1 MRILSIK
8 SRFYSYRYLFK
19 YLKARRLQTSIIILF
34 SSISAVSGGLSIGL
48 IIPILGGSTRP
59 IFQDTPFDFLDNYL
73 SFFSGDDFNSRIR
86 STAILIIILSSIELT
101 LNIICAIIAA
111 RIELDVTKNLSIQV
125 IDKIRNLEFKTFFGQ
140 TSGSYFT
147 YLKTD
152 VVAVGDVVSKF
163 LVTLQPLVLLIIYLI
178 VMATVSPYLTIA
190 SIFFFILISILIT
203 GILGRRLKSTQKKLS
218 ELLVLLNSELNE
230 TFDNFKN
237 LSSSGILNNQLERMQ
252 NKHAEFLEARYD
264 YQKNISIGLPV
275 NNFINSFAIAM
286 LIILG
291 AYIFRSQDES
301 WTILLIPFLVLLFKI
316 LPTIAQVNNMR
327 NRVESNYM
335 YNDRLQRFLNLRER
349 STIDEIEEFNKLENF
364 IQFQNIDFSY
374 SEKNKTLE
382 NISFTLKK
390 NNLTALLGES
400 GSGKSTIVDLLLK
413 IYQPESGKIYFD
425 DKNLSTL
432 RTDSLRNNISYVS
445 QDALF
450 FNRSVEENLKIFNE
464 KLDNKY
470 IMDSL
475 MTLNLESLKDELD
488 NILGQ
493 GGINLSSGQKQ
504 KLNFIRSY
512 LKPSQLLILDE
523 PTSNLDFESE
533 DVLKNYIT
541 EIKSTQTILL
551 ITHSKRLLELAD
563 EIIVLDNGKVVENGT
578 ADEILN
584 NNEYLSRMIES

>member
-1 MRILSIK
+1 MKILSIK

-19 YLKARRLQTSIIILF
+19 YLKARRLQASIIILF

-111 RIELDVTKNLSIQV
+111 RIELDVTKKLSIQV
-125 IDKIRNLEFKTFFGQ
+125 INKIRNLEFKTFFGQ

-152 VVAVGDVVSKF
+152 IIAVGDVVSKF
-163 LVTLQPLVLLIIYLI
+163 LVTLQPLVLLIIYLF
-178 VMATVSPYLTIA
+178 VMATVSPYLTVA

-237 LSSSGILNNQLERMQ
+237 LSSSGILNNQLERVQ
-252 NKHAEFLEARYD
+252 NKHADFLEARYD
-264 YQKNISIGLPV
+264 YQKNISIGLPI

-335 YNDRLQRFLNLRER
+335 YNDRLQKFLNLRER
-349 STIDEIEEFNKLENF
+349 STIDEIEEFNKLEDS

-390 NNLTALLGES
+390 NTLTALLGES

-475 MTLNLESLKDELD
+475 TTLNLESLKDDLD

-578 ADEILN
+578 ADAILN

>member
-1 MRILSIK
+1 MKILSIK

-86 STAILIIILSSIELT
+86 STAILIIILSSIELI

-111 RIELDVTKNLSIQV
+111 RIELDVTKKLSIQV

-163 LVTLQPLVLLIIYLI
+163 LVTLQPLVLLIIYLF

-190 SIFFFILISILIT
+190 SIFFFILISTLIT
-203 GILGRRLKSTQKKLS
+203 GILGRSLKSTQKKLS

-252 NKHAEFLEARYD
+252 NKHADFLEARYD

-291 AYIFRSQDES
+291 AYIFRSQDDS

-335 YNDRLQRFLNLRER
+335 YNDRLQRFLNLREK
-349 STIDEIEEFNKLENF
+349 STIDEIEEFNKLEDS

-475 MTLNLESLKDELD
+475 TTLNLESLKDDLD

-578 ADEILN
+578 ADAILN

>member
-1 MRILSIK
+1 MKILSIK

-86 STAILIIILSSIELT
+86 STAILIIILSSLELI

-111 RIELDVTKNLSIQV
+111 RIELDVTKKLSIRV

-163 LVTLQPLVLLIIYLI
+163 LVTLQPLVLLIIYLV

-203 GILGRRLKSTQKKLS
+203 GILGRRLKSTQKRLS

-316 LPTIAQVNNMR
+316 LPTIAQVTNMR

-349 STIDEIEEFNKLENF
+349 STFDEIEEFNKLENF

-450 FNRSVEENLKIFNE
+450 FNRSVEENLKIFSE

-475 MTLNLESLKDELD
+475 TTLNLESLKDDLD

>member
-1 MRILSIK
+1 M
-8 SRFYSYRYLFK
+8 
-19 YLKARRLQTSIIILF
+19 
-34 SSISAVSGGLSIGL
+34 
-48 IIPILGGSTRP
+48 
-59 IFQDTPFDFLDNYL
+59 
-73 SFFSGDDFNSRIR
+73 
-86 STAILIIILSSIELT
+86 
-101 LNIICAIIAA
+101 
-111 RIELDVTKNLSIQV
+111 
-125 IDKIRNLEFKTFFGQ
+125 
-140 TSGSYFT
+140 
-147 YLKTD
+147 
-152 VVAVGDVVSKF
+152 
-163 LVTLQPLVLLIIYLI
+163 
-178 VMATVSPYLTIA
+178 
-190 SIFFFILISILIT
+190 
-203 GILGRRLKSTQKKLS
+203 
-218 ELLVLLNSELNE
+218 
-230 TFDNFKN
+230 
-237 LSSSGILNNQLERMQ
+237 
-252 NKHAEFLEARYD
+252 
-264 YQKNISIGLPV
+264 
-275 NNFINSFAIAM
+275 
-286 LIILG
+286 
-291 AYIFRSQDES
+291 SQD
-301 WTILLIPFLVLLFKI
+301 
-316 LPTIAQVNNMR
+316 
-327 NRVESNYM
+327 
-335 YNDRLQRFLNLRER
+335 
-349 STIDEIEEFNKLENF
+349 
-364 IQFQNIDFSY
+364 
-374 SEKNKTLE
+374 
-382 NISFTLKK
+382 FTLKK
-390 NNLTALLGES
+390 NKLTALLGES